1 MIYRIFGRADK
12 YYYFMNAIFTTI
24 FLLSAVVMCFTAPA
38 DFLPAMLDGGMNA
51 AKCCLTLF
59 CIYVVWMGLS
69 AVAEDCRIT
78 QGAAKLLSPLCSK
91 LFKTKNKDALKDITM
106 NLSCNLLGIGGAA
119 TPYAVKAVNALEKD
133 KNDFAQDLLFVIN
146 STSIQLIPTTVIAL
160 RAAAGSVSAYDI
172 AIPSLIATLVSTFT
186 GAALYIAIRKVREK
200 RASKGKRAKCST

>member
-12 YYYFMNAIFTTI
+12 YYYSMNAIFTTI

-119 TPYAVKAVNALEKD
+119 TPYAVKAVNALEKG